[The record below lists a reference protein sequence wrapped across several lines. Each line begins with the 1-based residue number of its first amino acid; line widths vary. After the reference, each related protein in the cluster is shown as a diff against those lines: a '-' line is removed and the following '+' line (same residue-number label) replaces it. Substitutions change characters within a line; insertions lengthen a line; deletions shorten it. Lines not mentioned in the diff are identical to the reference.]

1 MDSSNQVPIGK
12 GPGLPFVKQY
22 REERELTILL
32 AVDISEST
40 IFGSENRSKRERMA
54 ELSAL
59 LAFSAARNGD
69 KVGLLL
75 FAEEVEQY
83 LPPAK
88 GQKHV
93 LRILREILFF
103 ENKTKGTNLNQGL
116 RFINQVMRRRA
127 VVFFLS
133 DFTIPPAQ
141 KVEDENN
148 EDLFYKEIS
157 STKRKHDLICA
168 QIQDPHEIS
177 LPEVGLTTI
186 EDAESGE
193 VITVDLSDKNFQKEY
208 AAEINRRQSNFN
220 GKLKRRGIETFKF
233 STTVE
238 FDKALKE
245 LTKEFDGFDS
255 EVFEISSKEINQI
268 LKSCDKDIFKS
279 LEYSFEKILNY
290 QSRCF
295 ASLNLEDTDNEIT
308 RKFRVIESVGIY
320 VPGGKASYPSTVL
333 MGAAPAIACGVSD
346 ISITSPAQ
354 NGILNTLTIAAA
366 KVAGI
371 ETIYRIGGAQ
381 AIAALAIG
389 TDQISKVDKIIGP
402 GNIFVAEAKKQLF
415 GEVGIDSIAG
425 PSEILILADSSSNP
439 ETIAW
444 DLMAQSEHDIDTHRT
459 Q

>member
-1 MDSSNQVPIGK
+1 MLIFNQLDTKETSFSKSFDAYLSN
-12 GPGLPFVKQY
+12 
-22 REERELTILL
+22 
-32 AVDISEST
+32 
-40 IFGSENRSKRERMA
+40 
-54 ELSAL
+54 
-59 LAFSAARNGD
+59 RN
-69 KVGLLL
+69 KV
-75 FAEEVEQY
+75 
-83 LPPAK
+83 
-88 GQKHV
+88 
-93 LRILREILFF
+93 
-103 ENKTKGTNLNQGL
+103 
-116 RFINQVMRRRA
+116 
-127 VVFFLS
+127 
-133 DFTIPPAQ
+133 
-141 KVEDENN
+141 
-148 EDLFYKEIS
+148 
-157 STKRKHDLICA
+157 
-168 QIQDPHEIS
+168 
-177 LPEVGLTTI
+177 
-186 EDAESGE
+186 SGE
-193 VITVDLSDKNFQKEY
+193 VSQLVS
-208 AAEINRRQSNFN
+208 EI
-220 GKLKRRGIETFKF
+220 IFKIR
-233 STTVE
+233 SKG
-238 FDKALKE
+238 DNALKD

-255 EVFEISSKEINQI
+255 DIFKISSKEINHV

-295 ASLNLEDTDNEIT
+295 ASLNLEDAHNQIT

-354 NGILNTLTIAAA
+354 NGILNSLTIAAA

-371 ETIYRIGGAQ
+371 EKIYRIGGAQ

-444 DLMAQSEHDIDTHRT
+444 DLMAQSEHDSDASGILISDSEEIIANVKKIISTEIDSLERSSIIKESISSNGLIVKIDNFSEVKQLVNKIAPEHLHIAFDHKNYQDEDLLIAGLILKGENSANSFSDYILGPSHILPTNSSSRYSSPLSVEDFLVSYSYISLDREKNIKKFNEYIDHTSKIAKAEGLTAHAIAAEKRFKN
-459 Q
+459 

>member
-1 MDSSNQVPIGK
+1 MPIFNQLDTKESSFSK
-12 GPGLPFVKQY
+12 SFETYLL
-22 REERELTILL
+22 ER
-32 AVDISEST
+32 
-40 IFGSENRSKRERMA
+40 N
-54 ELSAL
+54 
-59 LAFSAARNGD
+59 
-69 KVGLLL
+69 KV
-75 FAEEVEQY
+75 
-83 LPPAK
+83 
-88 GQKHV
+88 
-93 LRILREILFF
+93 
-103 ENKTKGTNLNQGL
+103 
-116 RFINQVMRRRA
+116 
-127 VVFFLS
+127 
-133 DFTIPPAQ
+133 
-141 KVEDENN
+141 
-148 EDLFYKEIS
+148 
-157 STKRKHDLICA
+157 
-168 QIQDPHEIS
+168 
-177 LPEVGLTTI
+177 
-186 EDAESGE
+186 SGE
-193 VITVDLSDKNFQKEY
+193 VSQLVS
-208 AAEINRRQSNFN
+208 EII
-220 GKLKRRGIETFKF
+220 LKIRSKG
-233 STTVE
+233 
-238 FDKALKE
+238 DNALKD

-255 EVFEISSKEINQI
+255 DVFKISSKEINQI

-444 DLMAQSEHDIDTHRT
+444 DLMAQSEHDSDASGVLISDSEEIIANVKKIISTEIDSLERCSIIKESISSNGLIIKIDNFSEAKQLVNKIAPEHLHIAFDHMNYQDESLLIAGLILKGENSANSFSDYILGPSHILPTNSSSRFSSPLSVEDFLVSYSYISLDREKNIKKFNEYIDHTSKIAKAEGLTAHAIAAEKRFKN
-459 Q
+459 

>member
-1 MDSSNQVPIGK
+1 MPIFNQLDTKESSFSK
-12 GPGLPFVKQY
+12 SFEAYLL
-22 REERELTILL
+22 ER
-32 AVDISEST
+32 
-40 IFGSENRSKRERMA
+40 N
-54 ELSAL
+54 
-59 LAFSAARNGD
+59 
-69 KVGLLL
+69 KV
-75 FAEEVEQY
+75 
-83 LPPAK
+83 
-88 GQKHV
+88 
-93 LRILREILFF
+93 
-103 ENKTKGTNLNQGL
+103 
-116 RFINQVMRRRA
+116 
-127 VVFFLS
+127 
-133 DFTIPPAQ
+133 
-141 KVEDENN
+141 
-148 EDLFYKEIS
+148 
-157 STKRKHDLICA
+157 
-168 QIQDPHEIS
+168 
-177 LPEVGLTTI
+177 
-186 EDAESGE
+186 SGE
-193 VITVDLSDKNFQKEY
+193 VSQLVS
-208 AAEINRRQSNFN
+208 EII
-220 GKLKRRGIETFKF
+220 LKIRSKG
-233 STTVE
+233 
-238 FDKALKE
+238 DNALKD

-255 EVFEISSKEINQI
+255 DVFKISSKEINQI

-279 LEYSFEKILNY
+279 LEYAFEKILNY

-444 DLMAQSEHDIDTHRT
+444 DLMAQSEHDSDASGVLISDSEEIIANVKEIISTEIDSLERCSIIRESISSNGLIIKIDNFSEAKQLVNKIAPEHLHIAFDHMKYQDESLLIAGLILKGENSANSFSDYILGPSHILPTNSSSRFSSPLSVEDFLVSYSYISLDREKNIKKFNEYIDHTSKIARAEGLT
-459 Q
+459 AHAIAAEKRLKD